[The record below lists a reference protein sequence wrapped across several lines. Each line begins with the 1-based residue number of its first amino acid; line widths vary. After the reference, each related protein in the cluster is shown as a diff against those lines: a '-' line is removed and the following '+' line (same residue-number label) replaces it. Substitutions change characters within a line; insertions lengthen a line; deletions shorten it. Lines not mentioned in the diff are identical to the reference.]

1 MLVLDF
7 FYLFIFFKQ
16 KKQKGIVVH
25 LGSRLVPGTEL

>member
-7 FYLFIFFKQ
+7 FFFFKQ

-25 LGSRLVPGTEL
+25 LGNRLVPGTEL